1 MVLDREFFKKEM
13 EVIMEEERKDNKIII
28 NEKEYEIISYIS
40 IDSGNFIVY
49 TDGKLLEN
57 GQVALYIN
65 RVSQE
70 KEEVIFEEVDN
81 EEVMQVINALK
92 ERLINN
98 E

>member
-1 MVLDREFFKKEM
+1 M
-13 EVIMEEERKDNKIII
+13 EQERKDNKII

-49 TDGKLLEN
+49 TDSKQLEN
-57 GQVALYIN
+57 GQIALYVN

-70 KEEVIFEEVDN
+70 NKEIILDEIED

-92 ERLINN
+92 ERLVNN

>member
-1 MVLDREFFKKEM
+1 M
-13 EVIMEEERKDNKIII
+13 EEIMEQERKDNKIII

-49 TDGKLLEN
+49 TDGKQLEN
-57 GQVALYIN
+57 GQIALYVN

-70 KEEVIFEEVDN
+70 NKEIILDEIED
-81 EEVMQVINALK
+81 EEVMQVINALN
-92 ERLINN
+92 ERLVNN

>member
-1 MVLDREFFKKEM
+1 MVLDREFFKKM

-49 TDGKLLEN
+49 TDGKQLEN
-57 GQVALYIN
+57 GQISLYIN

-70 KEEVIFEEVDN
+70 NEEVIFDEVED

-92 ERLINN
+92 ERLVSN

>member
-1 MVLDREFFKKEM
+1 M
-13 EVIMEEERKDNKIII
+13 EQERKNNKIII

-49 TDGKLLEN
+49 TDGKQLEN
-57 GQVALYIN
+57 GQIALYVN

-70 KEEVIFEEVDN
+70 NKEIILDEIED
-81 EEVMQVINALK
+81 EEVMQVINVLK
-92 ERLINN
+92 ERLVNN

>member
-1 MVLDREFFKKEM
+1 M
-13 EVIMEEERKDNKIII
+13 EQERKNNKIII

-49 TDGKLLEN
+49 TDGKQLEN
-57 GQVALYIN
+57 GQIALYVN

-70 KEEVIFEEVDN
+70 NKEIILDEIEDK
-81 EEVMQVINALK
+81 EVMQVINVLK
-92 ERLINN
+92 ERLVNN